1 MSHDGALKIT
11 TPSDREIKMIR
22 AFDAPIDLV
31 WEAFTTPELVR
42 QWLLGPG
49 GWTMVVCEMDLRVGG
64 VYRHVL
70 RRDKDGHEMGWG
82 GVFREVVA
90 PERLVATEQF
100 EEAWYPGHALTTTH
114 FAEQGGKTVVT
125 QTMLL
130 DTQEIRDGI
139 LKTGMEK
146 GVAVSYDRLDQIL
159 ASAPATRSAQGSASA
174 PAQGATAH

>member
-11 TPSDREIKMIR
+11 TPSDREIAMTR

-42 QWLLGPG
+42 RWLLGPG
-49 GWTMVVCEMDLRVGG
+49 GWTMVICEIDLRVGG
-64 VYRHVL
+64 AYRHVL

-90 PERLVATEQF
+90 PERLVASERF
-100 EEAWYPGHALTTTH
+100 EESWYPGEAVTTTL
-114 FAEQGGKTVVT
+114 FTERDGKTLVT

-130 DTQEIRDGI
+130 DTKEIRDGV
-139 LKTGMEK
+139 LKSGMES
-146 GVAVSYDRLDQIL
+146 GVAISYDRLEEIL
-159 ASAPATRSAQGSASA
+159 ASALAARLAKGSATASAQGAA
-174 PAQGATAH
+174 AH